1 MASFSQFGNDLYSG
15 KRSVDFVGLRRVWFT
30 IAALLVVVGLAIP
43 IIKGGGDYAS
53 GFKFGIEFRGGSEF
67 QISGA
72 NSLNTTTGQ
81 DAVLSVVPN
90 AVVDITT
97 VGKDGVQVQT
107 NQLTAA
113 DTIKVTAAL
122 AKTYGVKITDITSS
136 FIGATWGGDI
146 TQQAV
151 AGLIVFILLAAL
163 FMALYFRTW
172 KMSLAAIVSLGHDLV
187 ITAGVYALTGFEVTP
202 ATIIGFLTILGYSLY
217 DTVVVF
223 DKIRENTSELS
234 DRTVDGFRK
243 AVNLAVNQTLV
254 RSINT
259 GVVAALPV
267 AAILFIGSFILG
279 ADTLRDISLALL
291 VGTLIGTYSTPF
303 VASPLYSWLREDD
316 FVVRPAN
323 AKYNLFSILSIILA
337 FAGSVVGI
345 IFGHLAL
352 SQIKTSKERGSNLAL
367 VALIVGYGGL
377 LIAAVVLS
385 IVLHLIIPR

>member
-1 MASFSQFGNDLYSG
+1 MASFSQFGNDLYTG
-15 KRSVDFVGLRRVWFT
+15 KRSVDFVGKRRIWFT
-30 IAALLVVVGLAIP
+30 IAILLVVAALAVP
-43 IIKGGGDYAS
+43 LIKGGGDFGA
-53 GFKFGIEFRGGSEF
+53 GFKFGIQFRGGSQF
-67 QISGA
+67 QISAA
-72 NSLNTTTGQ
+72 NSLDTIKGVA
-81 DAVLSVVPN
+81 AVHSVVPS

-97 VGKDGVQVQT
+97 VGTDGVQVQT

-122 AKTYGVKITDITSS
+122 ANTYGVKTTDVTSS

-151 AGLIVFILLAAL
+151 IGLIVFVILAAL
-163 FMALYFRTW
+163 FMAIYFRTW
-172 KMSLAAIVSLGHDLV
+172 KMSMAAIISLAHDLI

-202 ATIIGFLTILGYSLY
+202 ATVIGFLTILGYSLY

-223 DKIRENTSELS
+223 DKIRENTAELGDES
-234 DRTVDGFRK
+234 TRTFGE

-291 VGTLIGTYSTPF
+291 TGTLIGTYSTPF
-303 VASPLYSWLREDD
+303 VASPLYATFRQGEAAIQKRDKRVRQLRS
-316 FVVRPAN
+316 
-323 AKYNLFSILSIILA
+323 K
-337 FAGSVVGI
+337 SV
-345 IFGHLAL
+345 
-352 SQIKTSKERGSNLAL
+352 
-367 VALIVGYGGL
+367 
-377 LIAAVVLS
+377 AA
-385 IVLHLIIPR
+385 

>member
-1 MASFSQFGNDLYSG
+1 MASFSQFGNDLYTG
-15 KRSVDFVGLRRVWFT
+15 KRSVDFVGKRAIWFT
-30 IAALLVVVGLAIP
+30 IAILLVVAALAVP
-43 IIKGGGDYAS
+43 LIKGGGNFGA
-53 GFKFGIEFRGGSEF
+53 GFKFGIEFRGGSQF
-67 QISGA
+67 QISAA
-72 NSLNTTTGQ
+72 NSLDTTKGVA
-81 DAVLSVVPN
+81 AVHSVVPS

-113 DTIKVTAAL
+113 ETIKVTAAL
-122 AKTYGVKITDITSS
+122 ASTYGVKPTDVTSS

-151 AGLIVFILLAAL
+151 IGLIVFVILAAL
-163 FMALYFRTW
+163 FMAIYFRTW
-172 KMSLAAIVSLGHDLV
+172 KMSMAAIISLAHDLI

-202 ATIIGFLTILGYSLY
+202 ATVIGFLTILGYSLY

-223 DKIRENTSELS
+223 DKIRENTAELGDES
-234 DRTVDGFRK
+234 TRTFGE

-291 VGTLIGTYSTPF
+291 TGTLIGTYSTPF
-303 VASPLYSWLREDD
+303 VASPLYATFRQGEASIQKRDKRVRQLRS
-316 FVVRPAN
+316 
-323 AKYNLFSILSIILA
+323 K
-337 FAGSVVGI
+337 SV
-345 IFGHLAL
+345 
-352 SQIKTSKERGSNLAL
+352 
-367 VALIVGYGGL
+367 
-377 LIAAVVLS
+377 AA
-385 IVLHLIIPR
+385 

>member
-1 MASFSQFGNDLYSG
+1 MASFSTFGNDLYTG
-15 KRSVDFVGLRRVWFT
+15 KRSVDFVGKRAIWFA
-30 IAALLVVVGLAIP
+30 IAILLVVAALAVP
-43 IIKGGGDYAS
+43 FIKGGGNFGD
-53 GFKFGIEFRGGSEF
+53 GFKFGIEFRGGSQF
-67 QISGA
+67 QISAA
-72 NSLNTTTGQ
+72 NSLDTTKGVA
-81 DAVLSVVPN
+81 AVHSVVPS

-122 AKTYGVKITDITSS
+122 AKTYGVDATKNVTSS

-151 AGLIVFILLAAL
+151 IGLIVFVILAAL
-163 FMALYFRTW
+163 FMAIYFRTW
-172 KMSLAAIVSLGHDLV
+172 KMSMAAIISLAHDLI

-202 ATIIGFLTILGYSLY
+202 ATVIGFLTILGYSLY

-223 DKIRENTSELS
+223 DKIRENTAELGDES
-234 DRTVDGFRK
+234 TRTFGE

-291 VGTLIGTYSTPF
+291 TGTLIGTYSTPF
-303 VASPLYSWLREDD
+303 VASPLYATFRQGEAAIQKRDKRVRQLR
-316 FVVRPAN
+316 
-323 AKYNLFSILSIILA
+323 AK
-337 FAGSVVGI
+337 SV
-345 IFGHLAL
+345 
-352 SQIKTSKERGSNLAL
+352 
-367 VALIVGYGGL
+367 
-377 LIAAVVLS
+377 AA
-385 IVLHLIIPR
+385 

>member
-1 MASFSQFGNDLYSG
+1 MASFSQFGNDLYTG
-15 KRSVDFVGLRRVWFT
+15 KRSVDFVGKRRIWFS
-30 IAALLVVVGLAIP
+30 IAILLVVAALAVP
-43 IIKGGGDYAS
+43 LIKGGGNFGE
-53 GFKFGIEFRGGSEF
+53 GFKFGIEFRGGSQF
-67 QISGA
+67 QLTGA
-72 NSLNTTTGQ
+72 NSLDTTIGQ
-81 DAVLSVVPN
+81 DSVLSVVPS

-113 DTIKVTAAL
+113 ETIKVTAAL
-122 AKTYGVKITDITSS
+122 AKSYGVDPKNVTSS

-151 AGLIVFILLAAL
+151 IGLIVFVILAAL
-163 FMALYFRTW
+163 FMAIYFRTW
-172 KMSLAAIVSLGHDLV
+172 KMSMAAIISLAHDLI

-202 ATIIGFLTILGYSLY
+202 ATVIGFLTILGYSLY

-223 DKIRENTSELS
+223 DKIRENTAELGDES
-234 DRTVDGFRK
+234 TRTFGE

-291 VGTLIGTYSTPF
+291 TGTLIGTYSTPF
-303 VASPLYSWLREDD
+303 VASPLYATFRQGEAAIQKRDKRVRQLRS
-316 FVVRPAN
+316 
-323 AKYNLFSILSIILA
+323 K
-337 FAGSVVGI
+337 SV
-345 IFGHLAL
+345 
-352 SQIKTSKERGSNLAL
+352 
-367 VALIVGYGGL
+367 
-377 LIAAVVLS
+377 AA
-385 IVLHLIIPR
+385 